1 MYFLHLL
8 PNSPIYGSPIDEMEN
23 NTSKHVRQ
31 RILTALVIVNDKRKS
46 DLSLIEEVDLSDE
59 PSDFFKAADKLDVK
73 QMFRSKSWTKIE
85 NMRQTGLVKP
95 MH

>member
-1 MYFLHLL
+1 M
-8 PNSPIYGSPIDEMEN
+8 DEMERD
-23 NTSKHVRQ
+23 SSSHARR
-31 RILTALVIVNDKRKS
+31 RILTALAIVNDRQKS